1 MTATLEINDMQF
13 YAFHG
18 CLPEEALIGTNY
30 TVSVEF
36 KFSIA
41 NAANSDQIK
50 DTIDYGE
57 VFSICQRVM
66 QVRKNLIEAVAQ
78 SMLQALL
85 DRFKQTESI
94 QLKLCKIQPPIV
106 GPVKKACI
114 TLHHFSHG
122 I

>member
-94 QLKLCKIQPPIV
+94 Q
-106 GPVKKACI
+106 
-114 TLHHFSHG
+114 
-122 I
+122 